1 MSEQQK
7 QLLARP
13 QELISIAE
21 AAQSTPYSAEY
32 LSLLSRKGR
41 IPAVK
46 ISRDW
51 LTSRQAVLMYV
62 KEQKKKHQLLLKR
75 FDGSPKQGGQR

>member
-7 QLLARP
+7 QLLAEP
-13 QELISIAE
+13 EKLIPLAL

-41 IPAVK
+41 LPAVK

-51 LTSRQAVLMYV
+51 LTTRQAVLSYV
-62 KEQKKKHQLLLKR
+62 KQQQKKHQMFLEKSKSWER
-75 FDGSPKQGGQR
+75 KK